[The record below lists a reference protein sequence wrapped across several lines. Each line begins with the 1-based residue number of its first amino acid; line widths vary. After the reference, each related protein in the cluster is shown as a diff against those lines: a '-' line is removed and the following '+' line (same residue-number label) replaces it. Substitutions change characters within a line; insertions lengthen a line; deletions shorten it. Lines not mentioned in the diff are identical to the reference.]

1 MSLTFV
7 TRSGCGLCEAALE
20 ELYAFLEIAAAAAGK
35 PVSVDIVDLASH
47 PELETAYG
55 SRVPVIEWQGKEIC
69 HFFFDESA
77 VRKCLR
83 HHTIAV

>member
-20 ELYAFLEIAAAAAGK
+20 EFHEFLKAAAPAARQ
-35 PVSVDIVDLASH
+35 PVRVNIVDLAEH
-47 PELETAYG
+47 PELEPVYG
-55 SRVPVIEWQGKEIC
+55 ARVPVIEWQGQEIC
-69 HFFFDESA
+69 RYFFDEPA

-83 HHTIAV
+83 PNTIAV

>member
-7 TRSGCGLCEAALE
+7 TRNGCGLCEAALE
-20 ELYAFLEIAAAAAGK
+20 ELHAFLESAGPALRK
-35 PVSVDIVDLASH
+35 PVRLNVVDLAEY
-47 PELETAYG
+47 PELETTYG
-55 SRVPVIEWQGKEIC
+55 SRVPVIEWQGQEIC

>member
-1 MSLTFV
+1 MTLTFV

-20 ELYAFLEIAAAAAGK
+20 ELHAFLETAGLAAAE
-35 PVSVDIVDLASH
+35 PVSVDVVDLAEH
-47 PELETAYG
+47 PELETVYG
-55 SRVPVIEWQGKEIC
+55 TRVPVIEWRGKEIC

>member
-7 TRSGCGLCEAALE
+7 TRSGCGLCETALE
-20 ELYAFLEIAAAAAGK
+20 ELHAFLEAAAPAARQA
-35 PVSVDIVDLASH
+35 VRVNIVDLTEH
-47 PELETAYG
+47 PELETVYG
-55 SRVPVIEWQGKEIC
+55 ARVPVIEWHGQEIC
-69 HFFFDESA
+69 HYFFDESA

>member
-1 MSLTFV
+1 MTLTFF
-7 TRSGCGLCEAALE
+7 TRSGCSLCEAALE
-20 ELYAFLEIAAAAAGK
+20 ELHAFLEATGPDAGE
-35 PVSVDIVDLASH
+35 PISVNIVDLAEH
-47 PELETAYG
+47 PELETTYG

-83 HHTIAV
+83 HHKIAV